1 MFTLSTV
8 EQPKRLDALPKPNFR
23 CRSCGK
29 EFYLK
34 LSPKRFVLVKCKK
47 CDSTDVE
54 IL

>member
-1 MFTLSTV
+1 MA
-8 EQPKRLDALPKPNFR
+8 QRKMKRLKAMPKAKPNYR

-34 LSPKRFVLVKCKK
+34 PSPDRFVTVKCKK
-47 CDSTDVE
+47 CGSTNIE

>member
-1 MFTLSTV
+1 MA
-8 EQPKRLDALPKPNFR
+8 QRKRRMIALPKAKPNFR

-34 LSPKRFVLVKCKK
+34 PSPKRFVLVKCKK
-47 CDSTDVE
+47 CGSTDVE